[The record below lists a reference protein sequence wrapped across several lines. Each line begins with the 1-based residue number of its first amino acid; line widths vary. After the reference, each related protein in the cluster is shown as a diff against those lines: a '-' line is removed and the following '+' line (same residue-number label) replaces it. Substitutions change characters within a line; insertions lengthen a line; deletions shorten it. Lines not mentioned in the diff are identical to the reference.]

1 MLYLEILLVLVL
13 TTINGLL
20 AMSELAVVSARPARL
35 KGMAERGIKGATKA
49 LTLASDPGRFLSSV
63 QIGITLVGILS
74 GAVSGATLGDRLSE
88 WFIAQGLPS
97 RWAYIAGVAWS

>member
-35 KGMAERGIKGATKA
+35 KGMAERGFYRT
-49 LTLASDPGRFLSSV
+49 
-63 QIGITLVGILS
+63 
-74 GAVSGATLGDRLSE
+74 
-88 WFIAQGLPS
+88 
-97 RWAYIAGVAWS
+97 AG